1 MPDSTSSPAPRDA
14 GNWARPVDKLS
25 TANVQA
31 GGLQINVA
39 GKHLTGPIRGFGQM
53 WQKTYWVRF
62 NGSTAAPAEIVKVWK
77 AEFPNFWPKGN
88 RFYGPLTGIKPGE
101 VAVLNLAGPG
111 GVTAPGDTPMIA
123 TGIMVIYADDT
134 SFSFMTPEGHILAGL
149 ITFSAF
155 EEDGATVAQVQAL
168 IRTMDPLYE
177 LTFRLGV
184 GHKTEDDFW
193 QATLRSLAAR
203 FGVDGQPQLRAALV
217 DPRVQ
222 WSEAKNIWHN
232 AAIRTGLYLPVEL
245 AKKLLGRA

>member
-203 FGVDGQPQLRAALV
+203 FNVDGQPQLRAALV